1 MKPFQGGAA
10 YAGRQR
16 AAFSTRCV
24 PTAGALDSSRAGGEA
39 LQLQP
44 PRMGLPPGT
53 KWPPCWSLSSPFG
66 ARPGPF
72 QHRAR
77 RKHWH
82 RGSGQASKL
91 YKCAGDCNGSL
102 RSRIP
107 YSEISE

>member
-66 ARPGPF
+66 AHPGPF
-72 QHRAR
+72 HTELEGNTGTGGQD
-77 RKHWH
+77 
-82 RGSGQASKL
+82 GQANCTSVQVTEWEPEKQ
-91 YKCAGDCNGSL
+91 NSL
-102 RSRIP
+102 Q
-107 YSEISE
+107 

>member
-1 MKPFQGGAA
+1 MKPFLRGAA

-16 AAFSTRCV
+16 AAFSTRCM
-24 PTAGALDSSRAGGEA
+24 PTAGGQA

-66 ARPGPF
+66 ACPGPF

-82 RGSGQASKL
+82 RGSGRASKL
-91 YKCAGDCNGSL
+91 YKCAGD
-102 RSRIP
+102 
-107 YSEISE
+107 